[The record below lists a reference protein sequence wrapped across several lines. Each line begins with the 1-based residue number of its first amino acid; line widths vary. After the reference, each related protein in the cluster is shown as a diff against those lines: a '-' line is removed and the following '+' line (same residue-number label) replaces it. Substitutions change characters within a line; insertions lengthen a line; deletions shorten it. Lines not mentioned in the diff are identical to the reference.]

1 MCNDATQC
9 LKSVQ
14 KKAMR
19 TLETLVHD
27 SDSEFTTSE
36 IDKAHHLLEII
47 KDSAKLIAA
56 EEEPQE

>member
-1 MCNDATQC
+1 MCNDTITC
-9 LKSVQ
+9 LKSVH

-19 TLETLVHD
+19 TLETLVED
-27 SDSEFTTSE
+27 ADSEFDLAE

-56 EEEPQE
+56 EEEPKE